1 MEYTKRKNLNR
12 GFIKLEAWQR
22 AMDLFD
28 LVFRCTTNVPDFKLR
43 SQVRDAAQSVSA
55 NIAEGY
61 CRRSLAEYLQF
72 LYIAKG
78 SLGESLTRT
87 FSLARVGLVPGE
99 DAEKIDSL
107 QYEAEN
113 ILLGLIR
120 SLEDKRSTGSWE
132 DALPVAFSKTAP
144 PCRP

>member
-28 LVFRCTTNVPDFKLR
+28 LVFKCTTKVPDFKLR

-61 CRRSLAEYLQF
+61 CRRSLAEYLSI
-72 LYIAKG
+72 LVYRK
-78 SLGESLTRT
+78 R
-87 FSLARVGLVPGE
+87 LARRVSNTNFQLGTSGIGPWRGRRE
-99 DAEKIDSL
+99 D
-107 QYEAEN
+107 
-113 ILLGLIR
+113 R
-120 SLEDKRSTGSWE
+120 
-132 DALPVAFSKTAP
+132 FSAI
-144 PCRP
+144 